1 MTSQHSQRWIAH
13 FSGQATPW
21 RTELAELV
29 SDPAMAEPEVSDLVV
44 RARKILS
51 DLPGSIAPQ
60 E

>member
-1 MTSQHSQRWIAH
+1 MENTDASTRGIPTVDNEDSAL
-13 FSGQATPW
+13 T
-21 RTELAELV
+21 
-29 SDPAMAEPEVSDLVV
+29 EPEVSDLVV

>member
-29 SDPAMAEPEVSDLVV
+29 SDPALAERLAERADEASAEGADDADLDCFVC
-44 RARKILS
+44 
-51 DLPGSIAPQ
+51 
-60 E
+60 

>member
-29 SDPAMAEPEVSDLVV
+29 DLLPACSGTGAE
-44 RARKILS
+44 R
-51 DLPGSIAPQ
+51 
-60 E
+60 